1 MNGIQLKRYSGFI
14 LLVLVI
20 ASAFAPVD
28 VPFTL
33 DSVARI
39 VPVRQWILLKG
50 TDGSLTVTLHDH
62 KLGQILEYDG
72 YQFDRG
78 DLVQMNFGDGK
89 SAPMYIKEGDQ
100 AVFIRSNSL
109 SQQIITLKAQLAVEE
124 ANLGVVAT
132 GQKQELIRQLEEER
146 NLARENLKLQKKAY
160 DRAKQ
165 LFEDGVVPLAELE
178 LAENLHE
185 AAVLQLKVAEN
196 ALNVALTGEK
206 KEIVSLASSTIK
218 SLKDQIAFLEEKA
231 TRYTLNAPFSGTIRT
246 EVSALLGDR
255 ILLEDTSAYVFIIP
269 IRPRDSRFIRQGQSI
284 KLFLPDNQT
293 TIHSTVLEIGQQVQL
308 LAVEPVIVVKA
319 LTREKG
325 LPLGMPIQCTI
336 HCGNVRIL
344 EFLKRSVQWR

>member
-1 MNGIQLKRYSGFI
+1 MNSIHLKRYSGFI
-14 LLVLVI
+14 LLVLVV

-28 VPFTL
+28 VPFKL

-39 VPVRQWILLKG
+39 VPLRQWILAKG

-62 KLGQILEYDG
+62 QQGQILEAEG

-78 DLVQMNFGDGK
+78 DLVRMHFNKSDSSATYLRKGD
-89 SAPMYIKEGDQ
+89 P
-100 AVFIRSNSL
+100 AVSISSN
-109 SQQIITLKAQLAVEE
+109 TLGEQLVALKTQLAVEE

-146 NLARENLKLQKKAY
+146 NLAKENLKLQKKAY

-165 LFEDGVVPLAELE
+165 LFGDGVVPLAELE

-196 ALNVALTGEK
+196 ALNVAVTGEK

-218 SLKDQIAFLEEKA
+218 SLKEQIAFLEDKA
-231 TRYTLNAPFSGTIRT
+231 TRYTLNAPFDGLIRT
-246 EVSALLGDR
+246 ELSIEGDR
-255 ILLEDTSAYVFIIP
+255 IFLEDTAASVLFIP
-269 IRPRDSRFIRQGQSI
+269 VRVRDSRFIHTGQEI
-284 KLFLPDNQT
+284 KLTLPDNRRVFT
-293 TIHSTVLEIGQQVQL
+293 STVQEVGQQVQL
-308 LAVEPVIVVKA
+308 LNTEQVIVVKA
-319 LTREKG
+319 ITREKG

-336 HCGNVRIL
+336 DCGNVRIL
-344 EFLKRSVQWR
+344 EFLKRSVQW